1 MFGFFFTDYTDG
13 RDGCLPDD
21 VDPSEQIKYGK
32 GTTHDSDEES
42 TADSLTGIYIDWESY
57 NT

>member
-1 MFGFFFTDYTDG
+1 VFGFFFTDYTDG

-42 TADSLTGIYIDWESY
+42 TADSLTGIYID
-57 NT
+57 